1 MDFNEEFENGEV
13 GSGFFDEYTDE
24 EDDWGEEPDEY
35 WEEDPEEDLEE
46 DFGDTDESTDEDSYN
61 YDEDDTSLEG
71 YADEE
76 DIDVSK
82 KKSYTD
88 AKDGDES
95 LARAIDI
102 DKGSFSISMGTISI
116 SDIVIPTPV
125 KDSRK
130 ETYLGLTRSVEEF
143 GVLQPIQV
151 MISEGYAEYVEE
163 NGSEEGYDGP
173 KYILLDGLRRIFASK
188 KNGLDRINAV
198 IYDFKDKD
206 KGSDILNIL
215 ALILNKVQ
223 RKSWLE
229 VWYLYQ
235 VLESQ
240 SALSPGN
247 IEYLLQLEP
256 GDAMK
261 LKEVM
266 TRKSE
271 FPEPADDL
279 VSKKKSLQ
287 QAYNMLNKMMK
298 EQDQLAKED
307 ISGVGEME
315 EAEGV
320 VNDNDTDVKLS
331 DQEVKEIL
339 DMESS
344 FDGELSDD
352 DFDELMGNN
361 LPDDRQTV
369 GDRHPLDPALR
380 AAVLQRDGYCCQI
393 TGRGKGLPAP
403 IALGILNVHHKI
415 PVHCGGTDTMDNLI
429 TVCLDAHTL
438 IHIIERNMGK
448 LGMSKE
454 QYDELDEEEK
464 VFITGVMKIA
474 RIAVEANNRMGRS
487 KEQIQK
493 DTADSIRFKMPG
505 AVQKENLEAVKGSN

>member
-1 MDFNEEFENGEV
+1 MSNYNDFNEESYGYQEEADYSSLSAEENG
-13 GSGFFDEYTDE
+13 
-24 EDDWGEEPDEY
+24 
-35 WEEDPEEDLEE
+35 
-46 DFGDTDESTDEDSYN
+46 
-61 YDEDDTSLEG
+61 
-71 YADEE
+71 
-76 DIDVSK
+76 ID
-82 KKSYTD
+82 
-88 AKDGDES
+88 ADES
-95 LARAIDI
+95 LARAIEI
-102 DKGSFSISMGTISI
+102 NKGSFSIAMGTISI
-116 SDIVIPTPV
+116 SDIVIPTPI

-130 ETYLGLTRSVEEF
+130 ETYLGLMRSVEEL
-143 GVLQPIQV
+143 GVLVPIQV

-163 NGSEEGYDGP
+163 TGSEEGYDGP
-173 KYILLDGLRRIFASK
+173 KYVLLDGLRRIFASK

-198 IYDFKDKD
+198 IYDFEDKD
-206 KGSDILNIL
+206 KGSDMVNIL
-215 ALILNKVQ
+215 SSILNKVQ
-223 RKSWLE
+223 KKSWSE
-229 VWYLYQ
+229 IWYMYQ

-266 TRKSE
+266 TRKDE
-271 FPEPADDL
+271 FPEPAEDL
-279 VSKKKSLQ
+279 LSKKKTLQ
-287 QAYNMLNKMMK
+287 QAYNMLNKLMK

-307 ISGVGEME
+307 ISGVSDME
-315 EAEGV
+315 ETEGV
-320 VNDNDTDVKLS
+320 INGEGSDDKLS
-331 DQEVKEIL
+331 DEEVKEIL

-344 FDGELSDD
+344 FDGDLSEE

-369 GDRHPLDPALR
+369 GERHPLDPALR
-380 AAVLQRDGYCCQI
+380 AAVLQRDDYCCQI

-429 TVCLDAHTL
+429 TVCLDVHTL

-454 QYDELDEEEK
+454 QFDELDEEEK
-464 VFITGVMKIA
+464 KFITGVMKIA
-474 RIAVEANNRMGRS
+474 RIAVEANKRMGRS
-487 KEQIQK
+487 REQIRK

-505 AVQKENLEAVKGSN
+505 AVQKENMEAVAKAKVEE

>member
-1 MDFNEEFENGEV
+1 MSNYNDFNEESYGYQEEADYSSLSAEENGV
-13 GSGFFDEYTDE
+13 
-24 EDDWGEEPDEY
+24 
-35 WEEDPEEDLEE
+35 
-46 DFGDTDESTDEDSYN
+46 
-61 YDEDDTSLEG
+61 
-71 YADEE
+71 
-76 DIDVSK
+76 
-82 KKSYTD
+82 D
-88 AKDGDES
+88 ADES
-95 LARAIDI
+95 LARAIEI
-102 DKGSFSISMGTISI
+102 NKGSFSIAMGTISI
-116 SDIVIPTPV
+116 SDIVIPTPI

-130 ETYLGLTRSVEEF
+130 ETYLGLMRSVEEL
-143 GVLQPIQV
+143 GVLVPIQV

-163 NGSEEGYDGP
+163 TGSEEGYDGP
-173 KYILLDGLRRIFASK
+173 KYVLLDGLRRIFASK

-198 IYDFKDKD
+198 IYDFEDKD
-206 KGSDILNIL
+206 KGSDMVNIL
-215 ALILNKVQ
+215 SSILNKVQ
-223 RKSWLE
+223 KKSWSE
-229 VWYLYQ
+229 IWYMYQ

-266 TRKSE
+266 TRKDE
-271 FPEPADDL
+271 FPEPAEDL
-279 VSKKKSLQ
+279 LSKKKTLQ
-287 QAYNMLNKMMK
+287 QAYNMLNKLMK

-307 ISGVGEME
+307 ISGVSDME
-315 EAEGV
+315 ETEGV
-320 VNDNDTDVKLS
+320 INGEGSDDKLS
-331 DQEVKEIL
+331 DEEVKEIL

-344 FDGELSDD
+344 FDGDLSEE

-369 GDRHPLDPALR
+369 GERHPLDPALR

-415 PVHCGGTDTMDNLI
+415 PVHCGGTDSMDNLI
-429 TVCLDAHTL
+429 TICLDAHTL

-454 QYDELDEEEK
+454 QFDELDEEEK
-464 VFITGVMKIA
+464 KFITGVMKIA
-474 RIAVEANNRMGRS
+474 RIAVEANKRMGRS
-487 KEQIQK
+487 REQIRK

-505 AVQKENLEAVKGSN
+505 AVQKENMEAVAKAKVEE

>member
-1 MDFNEEFENGEV
+1 MSNYNDFNEESYGYQEEADYSSLSAEEN
-13 GSGFFDEYTDE
+13 S
-24 EDDWGEEPDEY
+24 
-35 WEEDPEEDLEE
+35 
-46 DFGDTDESTDEDSYN
+46 
-61 YDEDDTSLEG
+61 
-71 YADEE
+71 
-76 DIDVSK
+76 ID
-82 KKSYTD
+82 
-88 AKDGDES
+88 ADES
-95 LARAIDI
+95 LARAIEI
-102 DKGSFSISMGTISI
+102 NKGSFSIAMSTISI
-116 SDIVIPTPV
+116 SDIVIPTPI

-130 ETYLGLTRSVEEF
+130 ETFLGLMRSVEEL
-143 GVLQPIQV
+143 GVLVPIQV

-163 NGSEEGYDGP
+163 TGSEEGYDGP
-173 KYILLDGLRRIFASK
+173 KYVLLDGLRRIFASK

-198 IYDFKDKD
+198 IYDFEDKD
-206 KGSDILNIL
+206 KGSDMVNIL
-215 ALILNKVQ
+215 SSILNKVQ
-223 RKSWLE
+223 KKSWSE
-229 VWYLYQ
+229 IWYMYQ

-266 TRKSE
+266 TRKDE
-271 FPEPADDL
+271 FPEPAEDL
-279 VSKKKSLQ
+279 LSKKKTLQ
-287 QAYNMLNKMMK
+287 QAYNMLNKLMK

-307 ISGVGEME
+307 ISGVSDME
-315 EAEGV
+315 ETEGV
-320 VNDNDTDVKLS
+320 INGEGSDDKLS
-331 DQEVKEIL
+331 DEEVKEIL

-344 FDGELSDD
+344 FDGDLSEE

-369 GDRHPLDPALR
+369 GERHPLDPALR

-415 PVHCGGTDTMDNLI
+415 PVHCGGTDSMDNLI
-429 TVCLDAHTL
+429 TICLDAHTL

-454 QYDELDEEEK
+454 QFDELDEEEK
-464 VFITGVMKIA
+464 KFITGVMKIA
-474 RIAVEANNRMGRS
+474 RIAVEANKRMGRS
-487 KEQIQK
+487 REQIRK

-505 AVQKENLEAVKGSN
+505 AVQKENMEAVAKAKVEE